1 MHRAARPW
9 RPHPHCANVS
19 RLVHSKYDTP
29 RLYLA
34 APREIYAHD
43 RACTRRLQRREP
55 RARPTPRGSVHTLL
69 RHRSPR
75 QACPAHG
82 FHIDRSSRVARAAA
96 RSGVR
101 APHPSRLYVIGGAP
115 GGFLRTRAVGK
126 KSKHGNPRPRT
137 GEVFSGARLA
147 EGGQESLIVCR
158 GLWAASRAQRATEQL
173 LPLDAL
179 GSENRADSSP
189 TGARPAGGHAR
200 GHTSRRRA
208 APEPLPAG
216 GRGAGA
222 AQDSPGAHA
231 ASWPVQSSS
240 QHSSHASTSIR
251 RENSERTRGTTS
263 GVRRAPFA
271 AIPTREGADFCNRFR
286 MCHHCVTLEYIGV
299 CLRDAV

>member
-1 MHRAARPW
+1 MTERALGACSGGSPGLVRRRGAAYTHCCATDRRGRRVLRTAFISIAR
-9 RPHPHCANVS
+9 RGS
-19 RLVHSKYDTP
+19 
-29 RLYLA
+29 
-34 APREIYAHD
+34 
-43 RACTRRLQRREP
+43 
-55 RARPTPRGSVHTLL
+55 RARQHALGCAPPS
-69 RHRSPR
+69 
-75 QACPAHG
+75 HG
-82 FHIDRSSRVARAAA
+82 Q
-96 RSGVR
+96 
-101 APHPSRLYVIGGAP
+101 LYVIGGAP